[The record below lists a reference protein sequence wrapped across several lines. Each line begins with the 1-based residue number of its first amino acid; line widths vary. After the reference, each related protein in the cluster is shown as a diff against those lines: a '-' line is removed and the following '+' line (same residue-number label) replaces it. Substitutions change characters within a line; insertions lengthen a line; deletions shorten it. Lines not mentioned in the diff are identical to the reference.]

1 MTLILNLVQYEAEE
15 GCAFMVGI
23 AVAVLVL
30 LGMTFCVVPVVAY
43 RFGDAAERAAE
54 AAVEAQG
61 VSARVLAEHRVQF
74 KESGVEMLLP
84 FGIAVVLF
92 AVAALDV
99 AGGGVARVLTWIVAG
114 VLLVV
119 GGFVTSGQLMAVRWI
134 QTAFRRSSDPMVR
147 RLDAESVVAA
157 AAREFPVWLRP
168 LQFARF
174 LLTTVGLLVVIVVL
188 ATPGAAA
195 HFR

>member
-1 MTLILNLVQYEAEE
+1 MSLEE
-15 GCAFMVGI
+15 GGALMVGI

-30 LGMTFCVVPVVAY
+30 LGMTFCVIPVVAY

-61 VSARVLAEHRVQF
+61 ASARVLAEHRIQF
-74 KESGVEMLLP
+74 KESAAEMLLP

-92 AVAALDV
+92 AVAALDL
-99 AGGGVARVLTWIVAG
+99 AGIGAARVLTWIVAG
-114 VLLVV
+114 LLLVV
-119 GGFVTSGQLMAVRWI
+119 GGFVTSGQLMAVRWTR
-134 QTAFRRSSDPMVR
+134 TAFRRSSDPVVR

-157 AAREFPVWLRP
+157 AAREFPAWLRP
-168 LQFARF
+168 LQIARF
-174 LLTTVGLLVVIVVL
+174 LLTTIGLLVVIVAL
-188 ATPGAAA
+188 ATPSAGA